1 MMSSR
6 ATPLFAVGAV
16 VLWATAAAQ
25 SPSAANQRN
34 LSIPAEP
41 LANALN
47 DLAQQSGLQVMFA
60 SELVARLRSAEV
72 KGTLTPEEALQRLL
86 SNTGLH
92 FEFVNPHTITIVG
105 PGTKP
110 SPDSKPASPDPK
122 PPTERRDS
130 ESQATPKTASNIQQ
144 GDHAMPRRN
153 LFARWLG
160 LGAACSAALY
170 GAGACAQD
178 TTTTAAAEPTTLETI
193 TVSAR
198 KRDESLA
205 KVPEAIT
212 VFTAQ
217 NLEDYNIQSFDD
229 YATKTPNISFAY
241 GGGPTGIADSRT
253 IAIRGITGQ
262 NLFGTAGAT
271 GFYIDDTPVPG
282 SVDPRV
288 LDIDNI
294 EVLKGP
300 QGTLFGES
308 SLGGNVRLI
317 TKRPDLSSNDIGYMV
332 QAGATSGGGSA
343 DGGAGVIGN
352 LVLSPDVLALRV
364 VLFGNHDAG
373 YLTRTFP
380 TTPQVATTGDSF
392 TTPYENVPRTSV
404 GNQGAQTTYGGSIS
418 TLFKV
423 TQDFEARL
431 RVMYQNT
438 EDHGFPATFAPL
450 PAFQPDYTLNRAFNV
465 QPDAIDRWALPSLDL
480 KYSGPGFSVVSSTS
494 YFYRHTHDLEDST
507 YGTEQGFYYD
517 YGVATLPNQPL
528 LWDGERYHNQFTEEL
543 RLSFEPIHNLSGTV
557 GAFFS
562 NTRSLF
568 FIPNTY
574 ATGMPAASPGSYTC
588 VAAPAVCPGGEWPND
603 LIWSQNN
610 PGTQKD
616 SSVFG
621 ELYYKFF
628 DKFNLTLGARKYWLK
643 QTTDYTANGYLDLG
657 PTPSNPQE
665 NTESGTDPKVGL
677 SYQATD
683 TAMFYVSAS
692 KGFRAGG
699 AQANFPACVLPGL
712 PIEDITHIKSD
723 TLWSYEGG
731 TKVQVPET
739 GLLLSAAGFHIN
751 WDNPQQQVALP
762 CGFYL
767 QLNGGSASIN
777 GGEIELTGKVT
788 PAFQLRF
795 GMGYEKTDIVNP
807 GALSYAKVM
816 PGIHIPGV
824 PAWTA
829 SVGGVYTQAL
839 TSELD
844 GFISADYSYT
854 GNSISL
860 LNGGSG
866 LIGSRPPYSLANLR
880 FGVQHAKQEVSLNI
894 HNLGNAKPNLGD
906 IGYVGYA
913 QYEPNMTTPLTPLP
927 QVATLQ
933 PLTVIL
939 QYKNN
944 F

>member
-1 MMSSR
+1 MSAR
-6 ATPLFAVGAV
+6 AMPLFAVGAV
-16 VLWATAAAQ
+16 MLWTTAAAQ
-25 SPSAANQRN
+25 TPAPGQVRN

-60 SELVARLRSAEV
+60 SELVARLRSSEV
-72 KGTLTPEEALQRLL
+72 KGLLTPEEALQRLL

-105 PGTKP
+105 PSQQP
-110 SPDSKPASPDPK
+110 SPPEKQPGSPDAN
-122 PPTERRDS
+122 PPVEKGHATDQTNTAPHIHRDP
-130 ESQATPKTASNIQQ
+130 E
-144 GDHAMPRRN
+144 MPRRN

-160 LGAACSAALY
+160 LSAACSAALY

-178 TTTTAAAEPTTLETI
+178 TGATAAADTTTLETI

-205 KVPEAIT
+205 NVPEAIT
-212 VFTAQ
+212 VFTSQ
-217 NLEDYNIQSFDD
+217 NLAEYNIQSFDD

-241 GGGPTGIADSRT
+241 GGGPTGIADART

-317 TKRPDLSSNDIGYMV
+317 TKKPDLAADSIGYML
-332 QAGATSGGGSA
+332 QAGVTSGGGSP
-343 DGGAGVIGN
+343 DGGASVIGN
-352 LVLSPDVLALRV
+352 LVLSPDRLAVRV
-364 VLFGNHDAG
+364 VMFGNHDAG

-380 TTPQVATTGDSF
+380 TVPQNSTTGESF
-392 TTPYENVPRTSV
+392 VTPYESVPRTSV
-404 GNQGAQTTYGGSIS
+404 GNQGAQTTYGGSVS
-418 TLFKV
+418 MLFKV
-423 TQDFEARL
+423 TSDFDARL

-450 PAFQPDYTLNRAFNV
+450 PAFKPEYTVNRAFDI

-480 KYSGPGFSVVSSTS
+480 RYQGSGFSVVSSTS
-494 YFYRHTHDLEDST
+494 YFYRHTHDLEDSS
-507 YGTEQGFYYD
+507 YGTQQVFLYF
-517 YGVATLPNQPL
+517 YGVANLPNQPFT
-528 LWDGERYHNQFTEEL
+528 WDGERYHNQITEEL
-543 RLSFEPIHNLSGTV
+543 RLSFDPIHNLSGTV

-568 FIPNTY
+568 FIPNTT
-574 ATGMPAASPGSYTC
+574 ATGLTAATG
-588 VAAPAVCPGGEWPND
+588 WPNN
-603 LIWSQNN
+603 LIWTQNN

-616 SSVFG
+616 TSLFG

-628 DKFNLTLGARKYWLK
+628 EKFNLTLGARRYWLK
-643 QTTDYTANGYLDLG
+643 QTTDYTANGFLNGG
-657 PTPSNPQE
+657 PTPSSPQE
-665 NTESGTDPKVGL
+665 NKEQGVDPKFGL
-677 SYQATD
+677 SYQATN
-683 TAMFYVSAS
+683 TAMVYASAS

-699 AQANFPACVLPGL
+699 AQANFPTCQLPGL
-712 PIEDITHIKSD
+712 PLDDIEHIKSD
-723 TLWSYEGG
+723 TLWTYEAG
-731 TKVQVPET
+731 TKIQVPQS
-739 GLLLSAAGFHIN
+739 GLLLTAAGFHIN
-751 WDNPQQQVALP
+751 WDRLQQQVALP

-777 GGEIELTGKVT
+777 GGEIELSGKVT
-788 PAFQLRF
+788 PSFELRF
-795 GMGYEKTDIVNP
+795 GVGYEKTDIVNP
-807 GALSYAKVM
+807 GPLSYAGVTS
-816 PGIHIPGV
+816 GTHIEGV

-829 SVGGVYTQAL
+829 TVGGVYTQPL
-839 TSELD
+839 TSEVD
-844 GFISADYSYT
+844 GFIAADYSYT

-866 LIGSRPPYSLANLR
+866 LIGSRPPFSLANLR
-880 FGVQHAKQEVSLNI
+880 FGVRRSKQELSLNI
-894 HNLGNAKPNLGD
+894 HNLTNAKPNLGD

-913 QYEPNMTTPLTPLP
+913 QYEPPPPGATLPTTPVP

-933 PLTVIL
+933 PLTAIL